1 MKRYTEMERRERK
14 MIMAGRVIAACA
26 LSLLAII
33 AITYLS

>member
-14 MIMAGRVIAACA
+14 MIMAGRVIAGCGAA
-26 LSLLAII
+26 LLALI